1 MEILGDKEYV
11 TKDSFLLDAS
21 ITRKEILAPLPPF
34 DPTGLP
40 SKYSQGVID
49 REQEQAGIREGREG
63 FFIISF
69 AAEEITSLLELLLKT
84 AYTSPG

>member
-49 REQEQAGIREGREG
+49 REQEQAGTREG

>member
-21 ITRKEILAPLPPF
+21 IIRKEILAPLSPS

-69 AAEEITSLLELLLKT
+69 VAEEITSLLELLLKT

>member
-1 MEILGDKEYV
+1 METLGDKEYV

-21 ITRKEILAPLPPF
+21 IIRKEILAPLPPS
-34 DPTGLP
+34 DPKGLP

-49 REQEQAGIREGREG
+49 REQEQAGTREG